1 MAESRLARLCNTF
14 ALSLVLSVAP
24 ARAQVSVAEQLPDM
38 GDVSGNLMT
47 PAEEVR
53 LGQAFMRSVRRSQNV
68 IDDPLLTDYLSDLGG
83 RLAAKSPGSGQT
95 FHFFLIDNPAINAF
109 AGPAGHIG
117 IYTGLVTTA
126 ETESELAAVIAHEI
140 AHVTQQHLLR
150 TWEAASRMSVPQAAI
165 LLAAIVLGAAAGGD
179 AGIAAAAAGQA
190 GIIQQQLN
198 FSRSNEQEADRV
210 GIAILAEAA
219 FEPLAMP
226 SFFQRMGRATQA
238 QASTLPEYLRTHP
251 VTTNRIA
258 DSLNRAEQYGY
269 RQRVDDLR
277 FHLLRAAL
285 RERGVQD
292 ADAAVRMFARTL
304 SDGRYRNEDAERFG
318 YVLALMRAKRL
329 QEARRQLDPL
339 LERHPA
345 LVELRI
351 ADARLHDAQGDAE
364 AAFAGL
370 RGGLALKPTNQ
381 ALNVTLA
388 DLLLRNERAEEAY
401 LLLRPRVESWPQA
414 AEPYGILAEAAS
426 AIGQPAEAREYLAER
441 HYRRGEIKPAILQL
455 EIALRDYALDFFDS
469 SRIEARLRELKAE
482 LEELERRS

>member
-1 MAESRLARLCNTF
+1 MPGSRLARLCNTL
-14 ALSLVLSVAP
+14 ALSLVLSLTPV
-24 ARAQVSVAEQLPDM
+24 RAQVSVAEQLPDM
-38 GDVSGNLMT
+38 GDMSGNLMT

-53 LGQAFMRSVRRSQNV
+53 LGQAFMRSVRRSQDV
-68 IDDPLLTDYLSDLGG
+68 IDDPLLTDYLADLGS

-95 FHFFLIDNPAINAF
+95 FTFFLIDNPAINAF

-210 GIAILAEAA
+210 GIGILAEAD

-277 FHLLRAAL
+277 FHMLRAAL
-285 RERGVQD
+285 REREVND
-292 ADAAVRMFARTL
+292 PDAAVRMFARTL
-304 SDGRYRNEDAERFG
+304 GDGRYRNEDAERFG

-329 QEARRQLDPL
+329 GEARAQLAPL
-339 LERHPA
+339 LERHA
-345 LVELRI
+345 SLVELRI
-351 ADARLHDAQGDAE
+351 VDARLHHAEGNAE
-364 AAFAGL
+364 AAFASL

-381 ALNVTLA
+381 ALSVTLA
-388 DLLLRNERAEEAY
+388 DLLLRNQRAEEAY
-401 LLLRPRVESWPQA
+401 LLLKPRVESWPQA

-426 AIGQPAEAREYLAER
+426 AIGQPAEAHEYLAER

-455 EIALRDYALDFFDS
+455 EIALRDYELDFFDS

-482 LEELERRS
+482 LDELERRS